1 MQLKGAVT
9 PALHLANPYQRPEIA
24 LLLACCH
31 TKIDTTRRD
40 FIQDLLQLSLDWPY
54 LLERAEHH
62 SLMPLLAWHLQ
73 DLDASAIPTEV
84 VAQIQS
90 SFTENFQHNMRL
102 LVELLKLVRL
112 FETQNIPLLAFK
124 GPVLAQSAYG
134 NLALRQ
140 FLDLDILV
148 PESHVTQASQ
158 LLSACHYQP
167 QFTLTAKQQLTYAD
181 LRNEHSFWH
190 EEKQISVDLHWSVL
204 PKYYSFTPDPK
215 LLWQSSSQVF
225 FAEQPIPTLSPECLL
240 LFLCA
245 HGAKHNW
252 SRLYW
257 ICDIAEVL
265 RTYRTLDWQTIQA
278 LSGQFGT
285 QRMLLLGLYLAHD
298 LLGAS
303 LPPTVLSQI
312 QCDPTIPTLAAEVRE
327 NLFQLHPEPSLDR
340 KDRIYR
346 QTMRSARDRV
356 WYWIDTVFTPTPLE
370 WEIVALP
377 KSLFPLYYIIRMA
390 RLALKYVMPERSPG
404 H

>member
-1 MQLKGAVT
+1 MQLKGAIT
-9 PALHLANPYQRPEIA
+9 PALHSANPCQRPEID
-24 LLLACCH
+24 LLLACSH
-31 TKIDTTRRD
+31 ARVDAAQLHR
-40 FIQDLLQLSLDWPY
+40 IQDLLQPSLDWPY

-73 DLDASAIPTEV
+73 NLDTSVIPKEV
-84 VAQIQS
+84 GAQIQS

-112 FETQNIPLLAFK
+112 FENQGISLLAFK

-134 NLALRQ
+134 NIALRQ

-158 LLSACHYQP
+158 LLVACNYQP
-167 QFTLTAKQQLTYAD
+167 QFTLTAKQQSTYAD
-181 LRNEHSFWH
+181 LRYEHSFWH
-190 EEKQISVDLHWSVL
+190 EEKQIGVDLHWSVL

-215 LLWQSSSQVF
+215 LLWKSIDRIF
-225 FAEQPIPTLSPECLL
+225 FAEQSIPTLSPEYLL

-252 SRLYW
+252 SKLYW
-257 ICDIAEVL
+257 ICDVAEVL
-265 RTYRTLDWQTIQA
+265 RTHKTLDWQTIQA

-303 LPPTVLSQI
+303 LPQTALGQI
-312 QCDPTIPTLAAEVRE
+312 QCDSTIPSLAAEVRQ
-327 NLFQLHPEPSLDR
+327 NLFQPHSEPSLDR

-377 KSLFPLYYIIRMA
+377 KPLFPLYYIVRMV
-390 RLALKYVMPERSPG
+390 RLALKYVMPRRSPG